1 MPDLEVTI
9 FSQKIKLSYEENEK
23 QRLMYAVDALN
34 VYWKKF
40 SKLHGKV
47 SDLKIVTLIT
57 LELQDSIGDFK
68 VLKDKLDLQEQN
80 INLLKDQIE
89 RNNNQ
94 SLESSKI
101 INKYKLDIDN
111 KNKEISKIE
120 KIIDE
125 IHDELLEIKKNILAN
140 HE

>member
-80 INLLKDQIE
+80 INLLKHFIVND
-89 RNNNQ
+89 NTD
-94 SLESSKI
+94 S
-101 INKYKLDIDN
+101 NKTYKKL
-111 KNKEISKIE
+111 K
-120 KIIDE
+120 
-125 IHDELLEIKKNILAN
+125 
-140 HE
+140 